1 MVSMGTRRKGRIIAF
16 QTLYR
21 FECTG
26 ESLED
31 VLDFSWIDKELY
43 SKLGDD
49 SLDFARL
56 LITGTTGNLQQV
68 DESIKRQL
76 EHWDFSRIA
85 RVDLAILRVG
95 VYCLLFQKDIPFT
108 VTIDEA
114 ISISK
119 EYGTEDSYRFING
132 ILDSI
137 LKKKKDSTI

>member
-1 MVSMGTRRKGRIIAF
+1 MGTRRKGRIIAF